1 MWYFIQF
8 LKPSS
13 CDLKIYNICWE
24 TLLKLITRKNPP
36 TFCTQLFR
44 NLLKKN
50 EKIIF
55 LYLGN
60 CPQSESTMPLLYS
73 VISRGTTV
81 LARFANFAGNFS
93 EVTEQVLAQIGPDDS
108 KMTYSHGSYLFHY
121 ISEDKII
128 YLCIS
133 DYVPSII
140 VQFVIALF
148 TIFFIML

>member
-1 MWYFIQF
+1 
-8 LKPSS
+8 
-13 CDLKIYNICWE
+13 
-24 TLLKLITRKNPP
+24 
-36 TFCTQLFR
+36 
-44 NLLKKN
+44 
-50 EKIIF
+50 
-55 LYLGN
+55 
-60 CPQSESTMPLLYS
+60 MPLLYS